1 MTLLELK
8 MWINEIPAEQ
18 LTYDLVAMIMDDEE
32 STQYKL
38 FTPILGMNEDN
49 EIDGTLIFTLDKDFS
64 W

>member
-8 MWINEIPAEQ
+8 MWLDETPAEQ

>member
-8 MWINEIPAEQ
+8 MWLDEIPAEQ
-18 LTYDLVAMIMDDEE
+18 LTYDLVAMIIDDEE

-49 EIDGTLIFTLDKDFS
+49 EIDGTLIFILDKDFS

>member
-8 MWINEIPAEQ
+8 MWLDEIPAEQ

-49 EIDGTLIFTLDKDFS
+49 EIDGTLIFILDKDFS

>member
-8 MWINEIPAEQ
+8 MWLDEIPAEQ

-32 STQYKL
+32 SPQYKL

>member
-8 MWINEIPAEQ
+8 MWLDEIPAEQ

-49 EIDGTLIFTLDKDFS
+49 EIDDTLIFILDKDFS

>member
-8 MWINEIPAEQ
+8 MWLDEIPAEQ

>member
-8 MWINEIPAEQ
+8 MWLDEIPAEQ

-38 FTPILGMNEDN
+38 FNPILGMNEDN